1 MNTVAI
7 GVGSNIEPFEN
18 IKKAKE
24 LISSDHSLIKS
35 SKFVKTKPI
44 GYSNQ
49 NDFINGVFLVETNL
63 SKSGLTY
70 YLKEIE
76 NKLGRIRTHN
86 KYGPRTID
94 LDILIWNGKIV
105 DLDCYEI
112 DFLKKSLN
120 ELGYEL

>member
-7 GVGSNIEPFEN
+7 GVGSNIEPIEN

-24 LISSDHSLIKS
+24 LISTDLSIIKS
-35 SKFVKTKPI
+35 SKFIKTKPI
-44 GYSNQ
+44 RYKNQ
-49 NDFINGVFLVETNL
+49 NDFINCVFLVKTKLN
-63 SKSGLTY
+63 KSELTY

-94 LDILIWNGKIV
+94 LDILIWNDKII